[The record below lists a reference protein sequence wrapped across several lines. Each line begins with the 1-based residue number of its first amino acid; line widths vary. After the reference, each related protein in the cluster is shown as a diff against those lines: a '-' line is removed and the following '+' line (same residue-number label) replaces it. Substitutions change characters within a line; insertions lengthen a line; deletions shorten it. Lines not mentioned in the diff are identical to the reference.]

1 MDYELEIL
9 SGALLVVITFGGGAI
24 AILAK
29 YLANKQEIIDVIPNN
44 KDIHL
49 VIIAAQEN
57 MKYSTDLKAI
67 DGFSSLEKEITYLRS
82 DLISKNQPWFIEGE
96 SILNKIKEISE
107 EYALNWN
114 QSKSLIADRN
124 TSVSYVN
131 NYKNMAKS
139 VKNMQNLLK
148 EIRER
153 HLNVLEN
160 KLEENQKS
168 TANKQQENL
177 QEIPENCQ
185 RIINSIQKHIDRGIT
200 KGSENITEDLLIL
213 KGIQAEYLPD
223 TISAYQS
230 ADGYET
236 CDTIFK
242 EQLQKLDKEAEAS
255 AERILGNP
263 LTELKRNGRFLN
275 NKFGSN

>member
-1 MDYELEIL
+1 MNYELEIL
-9 SGALLVVITFGGGAI
+9 GGSLLVAITFGGGAI
-24 AILAK
+24 AILTK
-29 YLANKQEIIDVIPNN
+29 YLANKKNILDALPNDR
-44 KDIHL
+44 DIHL
-49 VIIAAQEN
+49 VIVAAQEN

-67 DGFSSLEKEITYLRS
+67 EAFSSLEKEITHLRS
-82 DLISKNQPWFIEGE
+82 ELIGKNQPWVIEGE
-96 SILNKIKEISE
+96 SILNKIKETSE

-114 QSKSLIADRN
+114 QSKNLIADRS
-124 TSVSYVN
+124 TSVSYVD

-148 EIRER
+148 EIRGR

-168 TANKQQENL
+168 IANKPQENL

-185 RIINSIQKHIDRGIT
+185 RIINSIQKHIDRGIE
-200 KGSENITEDLLIL
+200 KGSESITEDLLIL

-223 TISAYQS
+223 TIYAYQS

-236 CDTIFK
+236 SDTIFK

-255 AERILGNP
+255 AERIVGNP
-263 LTELKRNGRFLN
+263 LTELKRNERFLN
-275 NKFGSN
+275 SKFGSN